1 MFYHKGITL
10 YVPDKVYYPREDS
23 LLLAGVLE
31 KTKLKGSILDI
42 GCGSGLLAIIMAK
55 AAEVTAVDV
64 CSLAVKTT
72 LQNAEINKIKL
83 KAIHSDLFS
92 KVKGKFDLIVCN
104 PPYLPAQ
111 TETKP
116 NIRTECVNVCDEQPL
131 DAKDANAY
139 NDITY
144 SGGEKGRT
152 VITKFI
158 RNVKKYLKKNGKILL
173 LISSLTGEK
182 EVLALFKEN
191 QFKTK
196 IIARQKIPWEELMVI
211 EAGLK
216 PKK

>member
-23 LLLAGVLE
+23 LLLANVLE

-83 KAIHSDLFS
+83 KAIQSDLFS
-92 KVKGKFDLIVCN
+92 KVKGKFDLIVFN
-104 PPYLPAQ
+104 SPYLPAQ
-111 TETKP
+111 PNANLDGQPTET
-116 NIRTECVNVCDEQPL
+116 NL
-131 DAKDANAY
+131 Y

-144 SGGEKGRT
+144 SGGKKGRT

-182 EVLALFKEN
+182 EVLTLFKAN
-191 QFKTK
+191 NFKTK
-196 IIARQKIPWEELMVI
+196 IISRQKIPWEELMII

-216 PKK
+216 K

>member
-1 MFYHKGITL
+1 VFYHKGITL

-23 LLLAGVLE
+23 LLLADVVE
-31 KTKLKGSILDI
+31 KKKLKGDILDI

-83 KAIHSDLFS
+83 KAIQSDLFS
-92 KVKGKFDLIVCN
+92 KVKGKFDLVVFN

-111 TETKP
+111 P
-116 NIRTECVNVCDEQPL
+116 SANLDGQPI

-158 RNVKKYLKKNGKILL
+158 KNVKKYLKKNGKILL

-196 IIARQKIPWEELMVI
+196 IIAKQKIPFEELMVI

-216 PKK
+216 PKSLKKSK